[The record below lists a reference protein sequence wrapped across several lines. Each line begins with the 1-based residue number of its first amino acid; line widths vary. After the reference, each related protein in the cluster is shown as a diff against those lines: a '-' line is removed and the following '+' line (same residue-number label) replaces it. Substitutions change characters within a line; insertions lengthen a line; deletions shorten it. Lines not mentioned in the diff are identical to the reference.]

1 MNKKRLLI
9 LIGMIFLL
17 TGCVKYNLDMGVGK
31 DKSIS
36 ITIID
41 AIQKE
46 YAGSLEN
53 TDSLEEY
60 KKLGYEV
67 ETYNDNGY
75 TGLKLT
81 KKFNSID
88 EISSSDVQTFEL
100 TDLLDL
106 ETTNYKI
113 FNSNKIGTTT
123 TYKANFTYDLTMAE
137 TEGSNEEVD
146 YSAYSDSMI
155 FTYKISLPNNAKIIT
170 HNADEKSSDG
180 YTLTW
185 NMKYGELK
193 NINFTFTIDDND
205 VTTDPGNNN
214 NTNDNNNNND
224 NDNENQTPPVND
236 DGNGSENNND
246 IKDSAN
252 NNSSDKKSTDKT
264 NKLGPIIGALLSI
277 VIILGLL
284 VYKIKLKKEEK
295 TPNTKMS
302 HTQAPK
308 R

>member
-1 MNKKRLLI
+1 MNKKRLLF
-9 LIGMIFLL
+9 LIGIIFLL
-17 TGCVKYNLDMGVGK
+17 TGCVKYELDMGVGK

-41 AIQKE
+41 AIQKD
-46 YAGSLEN
+46 YAGSLDS

-60 KKLGYEV
+60 KNLGYEV
-67 ETYNDNGY
+67 ETYNDDSY

-88 EISSSDVQTFEL
+88 EISSSDVNTFEL

-106 ETTNYKI
+106 DTTNYKI
-113 FNSNKIGTTT
+113 FNSNKTGTTT
-123 TYKANFTYDLTMAE
+123 TYKANFTYDLTMEE
-137 TEGSNEEVD
+137 TEGTNDQVD
-146 YSAYSDSMI
+146 YSAYSDSMV
-155 FTYKISLPNNAKIIT
+155 FTYKISLPSNSKIIT
-170 HNADEKSSDG
+170 HNADEKSTDG

-214 NTNDNNNNND
+214 NNNTNNNNN
-224 NDNENQTPPVND
+224 NNENTTPPVND
-236 DGNGSENNND
+236 DNSNNDDTTNEQTTDNNN
-246 IKDSAN
+246 KTKSKSN
-252 NNSSDKKSTDKT
+252 N
-264 NKLGPIIGALLSI
+264 LGPIIGSLLSI

-284 VYKIKLKKEEK
+284 VYKIKMKKDEK
-295 TPNTKMS
+295 TPTMPMS
-302 HTQAPK
+302 HGQAPK

>member
-1 MNKKRLLI
+1 MNKKRLLV

-17 TGCVKYNLDMGVGK
+17 TGCVKYDLNMGVGE

-46 YAGSLEN
+46 YAGSLDN

-60 KKLGYEV
+60 KNLGYEV
-67 ETYNDNGY
+67 ETYNDNSY

-81 KKFNSID
+81 KKFTSID
-88 EISSSDVQTFEL
+88 EISGSDVQTFEL
-100 TDLLDL
+100 TSLLDL

-123 TYKANFTYDLTMAE
+123 TYKANFTYDLTMDEADNTNSSE
-137 TEGSNEEVD
+137 QVD
-146 YSAYSDSMI
+146 YSAYSDNMI
-155 FTYKISLPNNAKIIT
+155 FTYKISLPSNAKIIT
-170 HNADEKSSDG
+170 HNADEKSTDG

-193 NINFTFTIDDND
+193 NINFTFSIDDND
-205 VTTDPGNNN
+205 VTTNPGNNN
-214 NTNDNNNNND
+214 DDNTNNDNNGNNNGEQVPPENDNINDDNND
-224 NDNENQTPPVND
+224 NNTNKDNSNKN
-236 DGNGSENNND
+236 
-246 IKDSAN
+246 
-252 NNSSDKKSTDKT
+252 DKT
-264 NKLGPIIGALLSI
+264 NKTNNLGPIIGALLAI

-284 VYKIKLKKEEK
+284 VYKIKMKKEDR
-295 TPNTKMS
+295 TPNTPMS
-302 HTQAPK
+302 HSQAPK

>member
-17 TGCVKYNLDMGVGK
+17 TGCVKYDLNMGVGQ

-36 ITIID
+36 ITLID

-46 YAGSLEN
+46 YAGSIEN

-67 ETYNDNGY
+67 ETYNDNSY

-100 TDLLDL
+100 TTLLDL
-106 ETTNYKI
+106 ETSNYKI
-113 FNSNKIGTTT
+113 FNSNKVGTIT
-123 TYKANFTYDLTMAE
+123 TYKANFTYDLTMEE
-137 TEGSNEEVD
+137 TEGSSEQVD

-155 FTYKISLPNNAKIIT
+155 FTYKISIPSNAKIIT
-170 HNADEKSSDG
+170 HNADEKSTDG

-193 NINFTFTIDDND
+193 KINFTFTIDDND
-205 VTTDPGNNN
+205 VTSYPGNNNDNNNNDNGSQTPQENDIDDDENQSNDTTNNNN
-214 NTNDNNNNND
+214 NTNNK
-224 NDNENQTPPVND
+224 
-236 DGNGSENNND
+236 SEN
-246 IKDSAN
+246 
-252 NNSSDKKSTDKT
+252 KT
-264 NKLGPIIGALLSI
+264 NKFGPIIGALLSI

-284 VYKIKLKKEEK
+284 VYKIKMKKADK
-295 TPNTKMS
+295 TPNTPMS
-302 HTQAPK
+302 HSQAPK